1 MLVAACLVVVVLAL
15 LGFSRLYRKVD
26 QSQALIV
33 SKTRRVDV
41 SFTGQVVLPI
51 LHKAEVMDISVKT
64 IEISRAGRDG
74 LICRDNIRA
83 DIRILFFVKVNKT
96 VEDVIKVAQSV
107 GTERASHQDTLQEL
121 FHAKFS
127 EALKTVG
134 KQLDF
139 TDLYTKREELRY
151 HVIELIGVDL
161 NGYHLEDAAIDYLEQ
176 TPLTQLDPA
185 NVLDAQGIRK
195 ITELTAV
202 EHVRTNEAKRSEQM
216 EITRQDVDAR
226 EAILELE
233 RRQADAEIKKKRE
246 IETSRA
252 REEAETARV
261 VEEERLRAQGAFL
274 RTEEQLGV
282 QRENQAREIAV
293 AAKNRERVIAVENE
307 RIEKDRLLE
316 VIARERETQLTKIS
330 AEKEVEAEKREI
342 AEVIRERVAVDRT
355 VAEQEESIK
364 KLRVVEEAE
373 RERQT
378 LVIAAEAEAQEKL
391 VKDIKAA
398 EAAEQAATHRAA
410 EELTLAEARLKTADL
425 DARAKLRLAE
435 GVQAEA
441 AAEGL
446 AAVQVRDKEAEVT
459 VKAGRA
465 EAEAT
470 EARLRAEAEGT
481 QAKALAE
488 AEGARAKGLAEA
500 EGARAAAEATEA
512 RLKAEAEGARAKGLA
527 EAESAKAKGLAEAE
541 GARAAAEATTAR
553 LKAEAEGARARGLA
567 EAQGAQAAA
576 QATEARLKAEAEG
589 VRVKALAEA
598 EGARAMGAAEAEGA
612 KAKALAEATAIGEKL
627 KAEAEGLTEK
637 AAAMAALDEASRGH
651 EEYRLRLA
659 AEKEIRLAG
668 LETQRQVAEAQAS
681 VLATGLEHAD
691 IDIVGGES
699 VFFDRLVSA
708 VSLGK
713 GVDGFVDNSR
723 TAQALARPWLDGSGS
738 FTEDLGRILG
748 SVGTADVQHLTVSAL
763 LLKLMRSG
771 GAEAAGFQQ
780 LLDRAGELGLADTP
794 LTALNGN
801 GARN

>member
-1 MLVAACLVVVVLAL
+1 MEALGVLVAVCLVAVLLAL
-15 LGFSRLYRKVD
+15 LAFSRLYRKVD
-26 QSQALIV
+26 QGRALIV
-33 SKTRRVDV
+33 SRTRRVDV
-41 SFTGQVVLPI
+41 SFTGQVVLPV
-51 LHKAEVMDISVKT
+51 LHRAEVMDISVKT
-64 IEISRAGRDG
+64 IEISRSGRDG

-83 DIRILFFVKVNKT
+83 DIRISFFVKVNKT
-96 VEDVIKVAQSV
+96 VEDVIRVAQSV
-107 GTERASHQDTLQEL
+107 GTERASHQDTLQTL

-134 KQLDF
+134 KQMDF

-151 HVIELIGVDL
+151 HIIELIGVDL

-176 TPLTQLDPA
+176 TPLAQLDPA

-195 ITELTAV
+195 ITELTAI
-202 EHVRTNEAKRSEQM
+202 EHVRTNEARRTEEK

-233 RRQADAEIKKKRE
+233 RRQADAEIKQRRE

-282 QRENQAREIAV
+282 QRENQAREVAV

-307 RIEKDRLLE
+307 RIEKDRMLE
-316 VIARERETQLTKIS
+316 VIARERETQLTRIA
-330 AEKEVEAEKREI
+330 AEKEVEAEKRDI

-364 KLRVVEEAE
+364 KLRTVEQAE
-373 RERQT
+373 RDRQA

-410 EELTLAEARLKTADL
+410 EELTLAEARLKTADF

-470 EARLRAEAEGT
+470 GARLRAEAEGA

-488 AEGARAKGLAEA
+488 AEGARAK
-500 EGARAAAEATEA
+500 
-512 RLKAEAEGARAKGLA
+512 
-527 EAESAKAKGLAEAE
+527 
-541 GARAAAEATTAR
+541 
-553 LKAEAEGARARGLA
+553 
-567 EAQGAQAAA
+567 
-576 QATEARLKAEAEG
+576 
-589 VRVKALAEA
+589 
-598 EGARAMGAAEAEGA
+598 
-612 KAKALAEATAIGEKL
+612 ALAEATGIGEKL
-627 KAEAEGLTEK
+627 KAEAAGLTDK

-651 EEYRLRLA
+651 EEYRLRLQ

-668 LETQRQVAEAQAS
+668 LETQRQVAEAQAT
-681 VLATGLEHAD
+681 VLATGLENAD

-708 VSLGK
+708 VSFGK

-723 TAQALARPWLDGSGS
+723 TAQALAAPWLDGSGS
-738 FTEDLGRILG
+738 FTDDLGRILG
-748 SVGTADVQHLTVSAL
+748 SLGAADVQHLTVSAL
-763 LLKLMRSG
+763 LMKLMKSG
-771 GAEAAGFQQ
+771 GPEAGRFRQ

-794 LTALNGN
+794 LTALNGA
-801 GARN
+801 ARV

>member
-1 MLVAACLVVVVLAL
+1 MEALGVLAAVCLFVVVLAVL
-15 LGFSRLYRKVD
+15 AFSRLYRKVD

-64 IEISRAGRDG
+64 IEISRSGRDG

-96 VEDVIKVAQSV
+96 VPDVIKVAQTV

-134 KQLDF
+134 KQMDF

-151 HVIELIGVDL
+151 HIIELIGIDL

-195 ITELTAV
+195 ITELTAI
-202 EHVRTNEAKRSEQM
+202 EHVRTNEAQRTEQK
-216 EITRQDVDAR
+216 EITRQNVDAR
-226 EAILELE
+226 ETILELE
-233 RRQADAEIKKKRE
+233 RRQADAEIKQKRE

-316 VIARERETQLTKIS
+316 VIARERETQLTRI
-330 AEKEVEAEKREI
+330 AADKEVEAEKREI
-342 AEVIRERVAVDRT
+342 AEVVRERVAVDRT

-373 RERQT
+373 RERQA

-446 AAVQVRDKEAEVT
+446 AAAQVRDKEAEVT

-470 EARLRAEAEGT
+470 QARLRAEAEGT

-500 EGARAAAEATEA
+500 DGARAAAEATEA
-512 RLKAEAEGARAKGLA
+512 RLKAEAEGTR
-527 EAESAKAKGLAEAE
+527 
-541 GARAAAEATTAR
+541 
-553 LKAEAEGARARGLA
+553 
-567 EAQGAQAAA
+567 
-576 QATEARLKAEAEG
+576 
-589 VRVKALAEA
+589 
-598 EGARAMGAAEAEGA
+598 
-612 KAKALAEATAIGEKL
+612 AKALAEATAIGEKL
-627 KAEAEGLTEK
+627 KAEAAGLTEK

-651 EEYRLRLA
+651 EEYRLRLQ

-668 LETQRQVAEAQAS
+668 LETQRQVAEAQAT

-708 VSLGK
+708 VSFGK
-713 GVDGFVDNSR
+713 GVDGFVDHSQ
-723 TAQALARPWLDGSGS
+723 TAQALVKPWLDGSGS
-738 FTEDLGRILG
+738 FTEDLSTILG
-748 SVGTADVQHLTVSAL
+748 SVGTADVRNLTVSAL
-763 LLKLMRSG
+763 LMKQIKG
-771 GAEAAGFQQ
+771 GGPQAGQLQ
-780 LLDRAGELGLADTP
+780 KLLDRASELGLADTP
-794 LTALNGN
+794 VTALNGSVSPN
-801 GARN
+801 

>member
-1 MLVAACLVVVVLAL
+1 MEALGVLVAACVIIAVLLL

-64 IEISRAGRDG
+64 IEISRSGRDG

-96 VEDVIKVAQSV
+96 VQDVIKVAQSV

-134 KQLDF
+134 KQMDF

-151 HVIELIGVDL
+151 HIIELIGVDL

-202 EHVRTNEAKRSEQM
+202 EHVRTNEAKRTEQK

-233 RRQADAEIKKKRE
+233 RRQADAEIKQRRE

-261 VEEERLRAQGAFL
+261 MEEERLRAQTAFL

-316 VIARERETQLTKIS
+316 VIARERETQLTQIS

-373 RERQT
+373 RERQA

-425 DARAKLRLAE
+425 DARAKLRIAE
-435 GVQAEA
+435 GVQAES

-470 EARLRAEAEGT
+470 EARLRAEAEGAR
-481 QAKALAE
+481 AKALAE
-488 AEGARAKGLAEA
+488 AEGTK
-500 EGARAAAEATEA
+500 AA
-512 RLKAEAEGARAKGLA
+512 
-527 EAESAKAKGLAEAE
+527 
-541 GARAAAEATTAR
+541 
-553 LKAEAEGARARGLA
+553 
-567 EAQGAQAAA
+567 
-576 QATEARLKAEAEG
+576 
-589 VRVKALAEA
+589 
-598 EGARAMGAAEAEGA
+598 
-612 KAKALAEATAIGEKL
+612 ALAEATGIGEKL
-627 KAEAEGLTEK
+627 KAEAAGLTEK

-651 EEYRLRLA
+651 EEYRLRLQ

-668 LETQRQVAEAQAS
+668 LETQRQVAEAQAT
-681 VLATGLEHAD
+681 VLATGLENAD

-708 VSLGK
+708 VSFGK
-713 GVDGFVDNSR
+713 GVDGFMANSR
-723 TAQALARPWLDGSGS
+723 TAQTLAKPWLDGSGS
-738 FTEDLGRILG
+738 FTDDLSRVLG
-748 SVGTADVQHLTVSAL
+748 SVGTADVQNLTVSAL
-763 LLKLMRSG
+763 LMKLMNGG
-771 GAEAAGFQQ
+771 GAEASQFRQ
-780 LLDRAGELGLADTP
+780 LLEKAGELGLADTP
-794 LTALNGN
+794 VASLNGA
-801 GARN
+801 ARG